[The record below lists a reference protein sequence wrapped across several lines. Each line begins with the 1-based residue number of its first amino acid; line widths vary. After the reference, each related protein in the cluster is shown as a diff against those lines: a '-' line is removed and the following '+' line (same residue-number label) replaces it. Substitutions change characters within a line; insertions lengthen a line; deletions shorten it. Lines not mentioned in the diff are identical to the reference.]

1 MRGGSNKQSRG
12 GNVKLDQEAI
22 NMKIK
27 DEMVNW
33 KDYKKHKGKRNFDWT
48 ITENILNS
56 KNNIG
61 EILMAFGENCIDFVL
76 KPEDIDIAYT
86 YICDIFDF
94 YYKQISDKD
103 RKEIKST
110 VCFFLSLLNDLIL
123 DNYFLIDVWG
133 AVTFALIDFKLFSF
147 KEFDELKDMSND
159 QLKTAFEVA
168 NKAIEYYPE
177 DKKSVVVKSLQDIGI
192 FKNNNSLLA
201 TIINADV

>member
-1 MRGGSNKQSRG
+1 
-12 GNVKLDQEAI
+12 
-22 NMKIK
+22 MKIK
-27 DEMVNW
+27 DEMANW
-33 KDYKKHKGKRNFDWT
+33 KDYKKHGKKRNFDWS

-61 EILMAFGENCIDFVL
+61 EILMAFGENCIDFIL

-103 RKEIKST
+103 KREVKNT
-110 VCFFLSLLNDLIL
+110 AVFFLSCISDLIL
-123 DNYFLIDVWG
+123 DNYFLTDVWG
-133 AVTFALIDFKLFSF
+133 AVIYGLIDFKLFSF
-147 KEFDELKDMSND
+147 KDFDELKDLSNE
-159 QLKTAFEVA
+159 QLKSAFEVA

-177 DKKSVVVKSLQDIGI
+177 DKKSSIVKSLQEIPI

-201 TIINADV
+201 TIMEIDA